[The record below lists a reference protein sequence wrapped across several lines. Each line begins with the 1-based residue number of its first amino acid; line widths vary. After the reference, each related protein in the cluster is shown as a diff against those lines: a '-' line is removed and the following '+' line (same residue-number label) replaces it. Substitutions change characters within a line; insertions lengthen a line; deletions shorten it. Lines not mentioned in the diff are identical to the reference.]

1 MKRSEEIQMQI
12 IKNVSREIDDKSI
25 DALCDKDVV
34 YASLYSDMKKAEM
47 NQQYFKARII
57 ERQLAHRRN
66 EVMTKEVQRRILTY
80 VNNGQ
85 INRYL
90 PECQIEKIDR
100 AATMMFLLLNAADSA
115 AVDMKGAYEECGFG
129 PQELFVQQK
138 INKVREILQE
148 VYSEKEVSATVI
160 ADTVNDEAD
169 KIYSNLRDRYDIIRR
184 KCERILTRKAKE
196 DERKNDEQCKR
207 GT

>member
-1 MKRSEEIQMQI
+1 MERSKEIQLQI
-12 IKNVSREIDDKSI
+12 IKNVSRDIDDKYVES
-25 DALCDKDVV
+25 LCDKDVV
-34 YASLYSDMKKAEM
+34 YASLYSDLKKAEM

-57 ERQLAHRRN
+57 ERQLSHRRN

-90 PECQIEKIDR
+90 PECQIQKIDR
-100 AATMMFLLLNAADSA
+100 AATMVFLLLNAADSA
-115 AVDMKGAYEECGFG
+115 AVDMMGAYEECGFG
-129 PQELFVQQK
+129 PQELYVQHQIK
-138 INKVREILQE
+138 KVREILQE
-148 VYSEKEVSATVI
+148 VSYERKVSATVI

-169 KIYSNLRDRYDIIRR
+169 KIYTTLRDRYDIIRR

-196 DERKNDEQCKR
+196 DGRKNDENSER

>member
-34 YASLYSDMKKAEM
+34 YASLYSDLKKAEM

-66 EVMTKEVQRRILTY
+66 EVMTNEVQRRILNY

-129 PQELFVQQK
+129 PQELNSQK
-138 INKVREILQE
+138 EIKEIRKKLNALTHENELQCD
-148 VYSEKEVSATVI
+148 SLSDI
-160 ADTVNDEAD
+160 LNDEAD
-169 KIYSNLRDRYDIIRR
+169 KIYNSLRSRYDVIMR
-184 KCERILTRKAKE
+184 KCERAAKRQEKE
-196 DERKNDEQCKR
+196 DEDKKTQGNNVS
-207 GT
+207 G